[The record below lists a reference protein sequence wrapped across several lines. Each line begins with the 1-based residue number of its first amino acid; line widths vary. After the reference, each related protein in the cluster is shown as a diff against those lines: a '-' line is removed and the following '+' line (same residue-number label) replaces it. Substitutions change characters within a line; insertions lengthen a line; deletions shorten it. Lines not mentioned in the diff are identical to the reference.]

1 MRRIAEDGDEAD
13 HNWSSRRAVCGISA
27 LRIARGSEFLR
38 TRLDKIL
45 ISFWFVPGL
54 MALAGAFLSVI
65 AIELDEALAGTGPF
79 SGFIFVSDPQS
90 ARELLTTLLSS
101 MITMASL
108 VFSITMVVLSLAASQ
123 FGPRLIRSFMSSPQ
137 TQLVLGTFVMTIVYC
152 LLALAANGSHEEG
165 GPLPSASVTG
175 ALALALISVALLVLY
190 LHGLARSI
198 MSETVIERVGR
209 ELNEVLKTLPPLG
222 AAAEPGAEEMMPADF
237 EDRAAFLGPRKAG
250 YVQAIEIESIVAAAR
265 SADALVG
272 LYFRAGDFVL
282 EDGRGIAVYPAE
294 RLDDELAG
302 RVTACLMIGAHRTPQ
317 QDPDFSIRHLVEIAV
332 RALSP
337 GINDP
342 YTAVSAINQLS
353 ASLSHLLGRAL
364 PPGVYRDDADA
375 IRLICPRPTYGSLMA
390 AAFDQIR
397 QNGAD
402 KPVVVIHLLEAI
414 GRIAPHASLP
424 EQREALHRQLQIIV
438 DAARRR
444 TPDPSDLTDIE
455 RHAEAAQTLLHRSER
470 AAQDER
476 TRGRSAEGGVS

>member
-1 MRRIAEDGDEAD
+1 MSTARR
-13 HNWSSRRAVCGISA
+13 SQ
-27 LRIARGSEFLR
+27 FLR

-45 ISFWFVPGL
+45 VSFWFVPGL
-54 MALAGAFLSVI
+54 MAFAGALLSV
-65 AIELDEALAGTGPF
+65 AALYADGVLAEADTGLV
-79 SGFIFVSDPQS
+79 FVSDRES

-123 FGPRLIRSFMSSPQ
+123 FGPRLIRSFMSSAQ
-137 TQLVLGTFVMTIVYC
+137 TQVVLGTFVMTIVYC
-152 LLALAANGSHEEG
+152 LLVLAASGSRDDTG
-165 GPLPSASVTG
+165 SLPSASVSG
-175 ALALALISVALLVLY
+175 ALVLVLVSLALLVVY

-209 ELNEVLKTLPPLG
+209 ELDAVLASLPPLRG
-222 AAAEPGAEEMMPADF
+222 QAEPVAEEVIPADF
-237 EDRAAFLGPRKAG
+237 EDRAAFLGPREAG
-250 YVQAIEIESIVAAAR
+250 YVQAIELDSIVAAAEA
-265 SADALVG
+265 ADALVG

-282 EDGRGIAVYPAE
+282 EGGRGIAVYPAE
-294 RLDDELAG
+294 RLDDDLAE
-302 RVTACLMIGAHRTPQ
+302 RITACLMIGAHRTPQ

-353 ASLSHLLGRAL
+353 ACLSDLFDRAL
-364 PPGVYRDDADA
+364 PPGVYRDGAGA
-375 IRLICPRPTYGSLMA
+375 IRLICPRPTYGSLIA

-402 KPVVVIHLLEAI
+402 NLIIVIHLLEAI
-414 GRIAPHASLP
+414 GRIAQHATLP
-424 EQREALHRQLQIIV
+424 EQREALRRQLQIIV

-455 RHAEAAQTLLHRSER
+455 RHAEAAEAWLERSER
-470 AAQDER
+470 AARDER
-476 TRGRSAEGGVS
+476 ARGRSAEGGVS